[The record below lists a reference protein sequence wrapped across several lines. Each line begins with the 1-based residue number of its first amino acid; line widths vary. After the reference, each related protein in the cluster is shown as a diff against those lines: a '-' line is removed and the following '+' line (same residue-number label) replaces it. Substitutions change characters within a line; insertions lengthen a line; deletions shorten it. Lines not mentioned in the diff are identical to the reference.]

1 MMTQLVDSKL
11 TSKFQ
16 ITIPKTVR
24 QLLRL
29 DEGDLLVFVID
40 KDEILLKKG
49 VVKVE
54 DPTKV

>member
-1 MMTQLVDSKL
+1 MTQLVDSKI

-24 QLLRL
+24 QRLCL

-40 KDEILLKKG
+40 KSEILLKKG

-54 DPTKV
+54 DPEKL